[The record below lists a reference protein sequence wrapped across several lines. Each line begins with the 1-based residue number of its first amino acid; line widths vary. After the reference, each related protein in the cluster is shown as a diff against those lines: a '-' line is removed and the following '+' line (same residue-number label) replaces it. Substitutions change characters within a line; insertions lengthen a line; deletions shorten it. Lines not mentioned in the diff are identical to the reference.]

1 MTPNPTGHRVT
12 RELGRG
18 LVAIALVLCPACS
31 SPPGLGPPSGPST
44 AELWFAA
51 YHDALRQGAFNTGP
65 FYADDASVDL
75 TTLEGPKVT
84 GRESVLQTIG
94 GAFVPF
100 RNQTPE
106 PGALYLSRMG
116 AVEAAPIKGPTED
129 PNRLLAIDTFGAQ
142 GMTSQ
147 VFALSVLAWRERQQ
161 GDPRMLAVQTV
172 AQDWATAWSG
182 ASGTAVADLY
192 APTATLT
199 DDLMGVRT
207 QSRDEVTALTGMP
220 AQSGGLDQV
229 TVERSDVSG
238 PAVFVVKPPGLR
250 HSDPIRSM
258 AMLVTA
264 DEGEGCPGQLAVVL
278 ELDEQG
284 RITHEQRYHRAD
296 TLTRCVGAGPGAA
309 GDTGPRWWDALTI
322 PPAVAK
328 IQTGSLTLNGRDV
341 AMFNSTPGLD
351 GLITWAADRFTA
363 AGLTPPTVTEV
374 SFYGEHL
381 DVCKGITAHGLATGT
396 TLALCFVEKT
406 ACTDPATCTQW
417 TAQAKATALHELGH
431 MWIWAGLDT
440 HTIDDDTTRRFTKQ
454 AGLPTW
460 ADTDHAWR
468 DRGMEL
474 AAVHHLLGTHRRS
487 VRPPRLRRQVQR
499 TREPVHHP
507 DRQARTN
514 HSPMPRSLISPSV
527 TKAGA
532 AQTARRIGSQSVG
545 LGCSGSMVTQCD

>member
-1 MTPNPTGHRVT
+1 M
-12 RELGRG
+12 
-18 LVAIALVLCPACS
+18 
-31 SPPGLGPPSGPST
+31 
-44 AELWFAA
+44 
-51 YHDALRQGAFNTGP
+51 
-65 FYADDASVDL
+65 
-75 TTLEGPKVT
+75 
-84 GRESVLQTIG
+84 LQTIG

-147 VFALSVLAWRERQQ
+147 VFALSVLAWRKRQQ
-161 GDPRMLAVQTV
+161 GDPRMLAVQTA
-172 AQDWATAWSG
+172 AQDWATAWSS
-182 ASGTAVADLY
+182 ASATAVADLY

-207 QSRDEVTALTGMP
+207 QSRDEVTALTALP

-229 TVERSDVSG
+229 TIARSDVSG
-238 PAVFVVKPPGLR
+238 PAVFVVTPPGLH

-258 AMLVTA
+258 AMLVTTQG
-264 DEGEGCPGQLAVVL
+264 DRCPGHLAVVL
-278 ELDEQG
+278 DLDEQG
-284 RITHEQRYHRAD
+284 RITHEERFHRSD
-296 TLTRCVGAGPGAA
+296 TLSRCVGQGL
-309 GDTGPRWWDALTI
+309 GDAEAGPRWWDAVTI

-328 IQTGSLTLNGRDV
+328 IQTGSLTLDGRDV

-363 AGLTPPTVTEV
+363 AGLTPPAVTEV

-381 DVCKGITAHGLATGT
+381 DVCKGMNGRINGLATGT

-417 TAQAKATALHELGH
+417 TAQAKSTALHELGH

-440 HTIDDDTTRRFTKQ
+440 HTIDDAVTRRFTKQ

-460 ADTDHAWR
+460 ADTDHKWQ

-474 AAVHHLLGTHRRS
+474 AASTISWALTDDPFVHPYFADRCTELG
-487 VRPPRLRRQVQR
+487 
-499 TREPVHHP
+499 
-507 DRQARTN
+507 
-514 HSPMPRSLISPSV
+514 SLYTTLTGKPAP
-527 TKAGA
+527 T
-532 AQTARRIGSQSVG
+532 TAHCPEV
-545 LGCSGSMVTQCD
+545 

>member
-1 MTPNPTGHRVT
+1 MTRA
-12 RELGRG
+12 LGRA
-18 LVAIALVLCPACS
+18 LVALALVLCPACS
-31 SPPGLGPPSGPST
+31 SPPGLGPPGGLSR
-44 AELWFAA
+44 AEQWFAA
-51 YHDALRQGAFNTGP
+51 YHDALRQGAFNIGP
-65 FYADDASVDL
+65 FYADDARIDL
-75 TTLEGPKVT
+75 TTLEGPQVT
-84 GRESVLQTIG
+84 GRESVLQAIG

-116 AVEAAPIKGPTED
+116 AVEAAPIKGPAED

-147 VFALSVLAWRERQQ
+147 VFALSVLAWRERLQ

-172 AQDWATAWSG
+172 AQDWATAWSS
-182 ASGTAVADLY
+182 ASATAVADLY

-207 QSRDEVTALTGMP
+207 QSRDEVTALTSLP

-229 TVERSDVSG
+229 TIDPLPDASG
-238 PAVFVVKPPGLR
+238 PAVFVVTPPGER
-250 HSDPIRSM
+250 HSDPMRSM
-258 AMLVTA
+258 AMLVTTPG
-264 DEGEGCPGQLAVVL
+264 DRCPGHLAVVL

-284 RITHEQRYHRAD
+284 RITHEQRYHRVD
-296 TLTRCVGAGPGAA
+296 TLTRCIGAAPGDA
-309 GDTGPRWWDALTI
+309 GDTGPRWWDAVTI

-381 DVCKGITAHGLATGT
+381 DVCKGTTVASRPCHRHNPEPSASSRRPPAPTRPPAHNGQRKPSPPPFTSW
-396 TLALCFVEKT
+396 
-406 ACTDPATCTQW
+406 ATCGYGRGSI
-417 TAQAKATALHELGH
+417 A
-431 MWIWAGLDT
+431 D
-440 HTIDDDTTRRFTKQ
+440 TIDDDTTRRFTKQ

-460 ADTDHAWR
+460 ADTDHEWR

-487 VRPPRLRRQVQR
+487 VRPPLLRRQVQR

-514 HSPMPRSLISPSV
+514 HSPMPRPG
-527 TKAGA
+527 TG
-532 AQTARRIGSQSVG
+532 
-545 LGCSGSMVTQCD
+545 

>member
-1 MTPNPTGHRVT
+1 MTASGHRVT
-12 RELGRG
+12 RSLGRG
-18 LVAIALVLCPACS
+18 LVTLALVLSTGCT
-31 SPPGLGPPSGPST
+31 SPPGLGPPGGPSR
-44 AELWFAA
+44 AEEWFAA
-51 YHDALRQGAFNTGP
+51 YHDALRQGAFNVGP
-65 FYADDASVDL
+65 FYADDARIDL
-75 TTLEGPKVT
+75 TTIEGPQVT

-116 AVEAAPIKGPTED
+116 AVEAAPIKGPAED

-172 AQDWATAWSG
+172 AQDWATAWSS
-182 ASGTAVADLY
+182 ASATAVADLY

-207 QSRDEVTALTGMP
+207 QSHDEITALTGMP
-220 AQSGGLDQV
+220 AESGGLDQV
-229 TVERSDVSG
+229 TLDPLPDASG
-238 PAVFVVKPPGLR
+238 PPIFVVTPPGER
-250 HSDPIRSM
+250 HSDPMRSM

-264 DEGEGCPGQLAVVL
+264 DAGDRCPGHLAVVL

-284 RITHEQRYHRAD
+284 RITHEQRYHEVD
-296 TLTRCVGAGPGAA
+296 TLTRCIEAGPGDAEA
-309 GDTGPRWWDALTI
+309 GPRWWDAVTI

-328 IQTGSLTLNGRDV
+328 IQTGSLSLNGRYVD
-341 AMFNSTPGLD
+341 MFNSTPGLD

-363 AGLTPPTVTEV
+363 ADLTPPTVTEV

-381 DVCKGITAHGLATGT
+381 DVCKGIHGLATGT
-396 TLALCFVEKT
+396 TLALCFVDKT

-417 TAQAKATALHELGH
+417 TAQAKSTALHELGH
-431 MWIWAGLDT
+431 MWVWAGLDA
-440 HTIDDDTTRRFTKQ
+440 HNIDDDTTRRFTKQ

-460 ADTDHAWR
+460 ADTDHEWK

-474 AAVHHLLGTHRRS
+474 AASTISWALTDDPFVHPYFADRCTEMGSLFTTLTG
-487 VRPPRLRRQVQR
+487 RPAPTTAQC
-499 TREPVHHP
+499 P
-507 DRQARTN
+507 DQGPA
-514 HSPMPRSLISPSV
+514 
-527 TKAGA
+527 
-532 AQTARRIGSQSVG
+532 
-545 LGCSGSMVTQCD
+545 D